1 MCTHKLLQCLSEEI
15 NTRVVDMIN
24 MIKLGFIPHAC
35 CWVHRRGRAQA
46 LLAVYVHPLNN
57 FNLLSIYLT
66 VLKRSEQTTGVIRI
80 YDGRGDDKPLLTI
93 DKVHRAP
100 VHVMTVS
107 FGGTTCFY
115 VRQNY

>member
-1 MCTHKLLQCLSEEI
+1 MCTHELLQCLSEDF
-15 NTRVVDMIN
+15 NTRVLDMIN

-46 LLAVYVHPLNN
+46 LLAVYVYPLN

-66 VLKRSEQTTGVIRI
+66 ILKRSEQTTGVIRI

-107 FGGTTCFY
+107 FGGSACFY